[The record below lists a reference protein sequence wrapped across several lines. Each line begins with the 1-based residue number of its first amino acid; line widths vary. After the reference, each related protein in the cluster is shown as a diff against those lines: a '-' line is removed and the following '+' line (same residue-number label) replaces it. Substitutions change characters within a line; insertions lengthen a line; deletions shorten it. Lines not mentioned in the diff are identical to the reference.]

1 MAIPRRTL
9 TTIVVFALLA
19 LLGLV
24 SAATTAPQAHAASA
38 APQAHAAAAAGTT
51 IAVNGASAGAAFGGI
66 GAISGG
72 GGNSRLLTDYPAAQQ
87 QQILDYLFKPGYG
100 ADLQILKVEIG
111 GDTNSTDGSESSH
124 MHSASTVDCNTGYE
138 WWLMEQAKAL
148 NPSIRLYGLAWGAP
162 GWIGGGN
169 FWSTDMVNYLVS
181 WLGCAKSHGLTIN
194 YLGGWNERGYNIAW
208 YEQLRSTLNA
218 DGYSAVQIVGADSD
232 WSIAGDIASNPT
244 FAAAVSIIGVH
255 YPCQGGDGGSAD
267 TCPGN
272 ATATS
277 TGKPLW
283 ASENGSQDLNSGAP
297 ALIRSITRGY
307 VDAGLTAYINWPV
320 VAAVYP
326 DLPYSTDGLVLANQP
341 WSGAYSV
348 GESLWATAQV
358 TQFTQP
364 GWQFL
369 NTGSGYLG
377 GSESNGS
384 YVSLKSTN
392 GSDYS
397 TIIETT
403 TATAAQTVN
412 VNVSGGLSTGTVH
425 VWATDVNAPTAANTF
440 VQQASITPSGGS
452 YSLTVQPG
460 YIYTL
465 TTTTGQGQGTAASPA
480 QSTLGLP
487 YSDNFDSDTVDQQPR
502 YLSQQQ
508 GAFEVEPCAG
518 GRSGRCVQ
526 QQAAVQPIEWDGNS
540 NPYTVGGNLSWANY
554 TVSADALIQQA
565 GAVQLLGRVGTQHSF
580 GPAGI
585 NEYYLQVSNTGAWS
599 IVRNNTSDTLTTL
612 ASGTV
617 AALGTGTWHHLAL
630 TFNGTAISAAID
642 GTTVGSVT
650 DAAYRSGMIGLGTS
664 GYQTDQF
671 DNLSVAL
678 VGSATTAGPIVAGD
692 DTAEC
697 VNDNAGSS
705 ANGTAVQMWDCNG
718 SATSQSWTM
727 ESNGT
732 IGINGKC
739 MDITGA
745 STANGA
751 LIEEWTC
758 NGGANQQWL
767 AVNGELV
774 NPGSG
779 KCLDDP
785 GFNTTQG
792 TQLDLWTCNG
802 GSNQQWSVP

>member
-9 TTIVVFALLA
+9 ATIVVFAMLA

-24 SAATTAPQAHAASA
+24 SSA
-38 APQAHAAAAAGTT
+38 AAAPKAHAAAAAATAIT
-51 IAVNGASAGAAFGGI
+51 VNGASAGAAFGGI

-87 QQILDYLFKPGYG
+87 TQILDYLFKPGYG

-124 MHSASTVDCNTGYE
+124 MHTASTVDCNTGYE
-138 WWLMEQAKAL
+138 WWLMEQAKAR
-148 NPSIRLYGLAWGAP
+148 NPSIKLYGLAWGAP

-169 FWSTDMVNYLVS
+169 FWSTDMVNYLIN

-218 DGYSAVQIVGADSD
+218 DGYSAVQIVGADSG
-232 WSIAGDIASNPT
+232 WSIASDIASNST
-244 FAAAVSIIGVH
+244 FASAVSIIGVH
-255 YPCQGGDGGSAD
+255 YPCLGGDGGSAD

-307 VDAGLTAYINWPV
+307 IDAGLAAYINWPV

-326 DLPYSTDGLVLANQP
+326 NLPYNTDGLVLASQP

-369 NTGSGYLG
+369 KTGSGYLG

-412 VNVSGGLSTGTVH
+412 VTVSGGLSTGAVH
-425 VWATDVNAPTAANTF
+425 VWSTDVSAPTAANTF
-440 VQQASITPSGGS
+440 AQQASITPVNGS

-465 TTTTGQGQGTAASPA
+465 TTTSGQGKGTAASPA
-480 QSTLGLP
+480 QGTLALP
-487 YSDNFDSDTVDQQPR
+487 YSDTFDSDTVDQQPR

-518 GRSGRCVQ
+518 GRSGQCAA

-540 NPYTVGGNLSWANY
+540 NPYTIGGSLSWANY
-554 TVSADALIQQA
+554 TVSADALIRQA

-599 IVRNNTSDTLTTL
+599 IIRNNTSDTLTTL

-650 DAAYRSGMIGLGTS
+650 DSTYHSGMIGLGTS

-671 DNLSVAL
+671 DNLSVTL
-678 VGSATTAGPIVAGD
+678 IGSATPTGPIVAGD

-697 VNDNAGSS
+697 MDDNGGSS
-705 ANGTAVQMWDCNG
+705 ANGTKVQMWNCDGAAAQN
-718 SATSQSWTM
+718 WTI
-727 ESNGT
+727 EGNGT
-732 IGINGKC
+732 IGINGSC
-739 MDITGA
+739 LDITGG

-751 LIEEWTC
+751 LIEEWACT
-758 NGGANQQWL
+758 GGANQQWL

-774 NPGSG
+774 NPASG

-802 GSNQQWSVP
+802 GANQQWSVP

>member
-1 MAIPRRTL
+1 MIRIRPAGLRH
-9 TTIVVFALLA
+9 LLVLA
-19 LLGLV
+19 AATLLGPACLAALPATEAT
-24 SAATTAPQAHAASA
+24 AATTITVS
-38 APQAHAAAAAGTT
+38 GT
-51 IAVNGASAGAAFGGI
+51 SAGRTFDGV

-111 GDTNSTDGSESSH
+111 GDTNSTDGSESSIEH
-124 MHSASTVDCNTGYE
+124 ASGSINCNNGYE

-148 NPSIRLYGLAWGAP
+148 NPTIKLYGLAWGAP

-169 FWSTDMVNYLVS
+169 FWSTDMINYLVA
-181 WLGCAKSHGLTIN
+181 WLNCASSHGLSIN
-194 YLGGWNERGYNIAW
+194 YLGGWNERGYNISW
-208 YEQLRSTLNA
+208 YEQLRSTLNS
-218 DGYSAVQIVGADSD
+218 DGYSGVQIVGADSD
-232 WSIAGDIASNPT
+232 WSIANDIASNPT
-244 FAAAVSIIGVH
+244 FANAVSIIGVH
-255 YPCQGGDGGSAD
+255 YPCQGGDGGNAD
-267 TCPGN
+267 TCPAN
-272 ATATS
+272 STAIG

-307 VDAGLTAYINWPV
+307 IDADLTAYINWPLA
-320 VAAVYP
+320 AAVYP
-326 DLPYSTDGLVLANQP
+326 DLPYNTDGLILANQP

-358 TQFTQP
+358 TQFTAP

-369 NTGSGYLG
+369 NSGSGYLG

-384 YVSLKSTN
+384 YVSLKSTD
-392 GSDYS
+392 GTDYS

-412 VNVSGGLSTGTVH
+412 VSVSGGLSTGTVH
-425 VWATDVNAPTAANTF
+425 VWSTDLNAPAAANTF
-440 VQQASITPSGGS
+440 VQQAGITPVNGS

-465 TTTTGQGQGTAASPA
+465 TTTTGQGKGTAASPA
-480 QSTLGLP
+480 QSTLALP
-487 YSDNFDSDTVDQQPR
+487 YTDSFDGDPVGQQPR

-518 GRSGRCVQ
+518 GRSGQCVQ

-540 NPYTVGGNLSWANY
+540 NPYTIGGNLSWANY
-554 TVSADALIQQA
+554 TVSADALMEQA
-565 GAVQLLGRVGTQHSF
+565 GAVQLIGRAGAQHSF

-585 NEYYLQVSNTGAWS
+585 NEYYLQLSSTGAWS

-612 ASGTV
+612 ASGSV
-617 AALGTGTWHHLAL
+617 AAPGTGTWQHLAL
-630 TFNGTAISAAID
+630 TFNGQTISAAIN
-642 GTTVGSVT
+642 GTTVGTVT
-650 DAAYRSGMIGLGTS
+650 DPAYASGMAGFGTS
-664 GYQTDQF
+664 GYQTGQF
-671 DNLSVAL
+671 DNLSVTL
-678 VGSATTAGPIVAGD
+678 VGPATPTGPIIAGD
-692 DTAEC
+692 DTADC
-697 VNDNAGSS
+697 VDANGGSS
-705 ANGTAVQMWDCNG
+705 ANGTRVQMWACNG
-718 SATSQSWTM
+718 NASSQSWTM
-727 ESNGT
+727 AGNGT
-732 IGINGKC
+732 VQINGKC
-739 MDITGA
+739 LDITGA
-745 STANGA
+745 NYNNGT
-751 LIEEWTC
+751 LIEEWAC

-774 NPGSG
+774 NPASG

-785 GFNTTQG
+785 AFNTTEG

>member
-1 MAIPRRTL
+1 VPI
-9 TTIVVFALLA
+9 LA
-19 LLGLV
+19 VAVLLGL
-24 SAATTAPQAHAASA
+24 SAL
-38 APQAHAAAAAGTT
+38 AAAASQSAAAATAIT
-51 IAVNGASAGAAFGGI
+51 VNGTSAGSVFGGV

-72 GGNSRLLTDYPAAQQ
+72 GGNTRLLTDYPAAQQ
-87 QQILDYLFKPGYG
+87 QQILDYLFEPGYG

-124 MHSASTVDCNTGYE
+124 MHSAAVTDCNTGYE

-148 NPSIRLYGLAWGAP
+148 NPNIKLYGLAWGAP

-169 FWSTDMVNYLVS
+169 FWSTDMINYLVS
-181 WLGCAKSHGLTIN
+181 WLGCAKTHGLTIN

-218 DGYSAVQIVGADSD
+218 DGYSALQIVGADSD
-232 WSIAGDIASNPT
+232 WSIATDIADNPT
-244 FAAAVSIIGVH
+244 FASAVSIIGVH
-255 YPCQGGDGGSAD
+255 YPCAGGDGGSAD

-283 ASENGSQDLNSGAP
+283 ASENGSQDLNAGAP

-307 VDAGLTAYINWPV
+307 TDAGLTAYINWPV

-326 DLPYSTDGLVLANQP
+326 NLPYNTDGLILANQP

-369 NTGSGYLG
+369 NSGSGYLG
-377 GSESNGS
+377 GAESNGS
-384 YVSLKSTN
+384 YVSLKSTD
-392 GSDYS
+392 GTDYS

-403 TATAAQTVN
+403 TAAAAQTVN
-412 VNVSGGLSTGTVH
+412 VSVSGGLSTGAVH

-440 VQQASITPSGGS
+440 VQQASITPTNGA

-465 TTTTGQGQGTAASPA
+465 TTTTGQGKGTAASPA
-480 QSTLGLP
+480 QGTLALP
-487 YSDNFDSDTVDQQPR
+487 YSDTFDSDTIDQQPR

-508 GAFEVEPCAG
+508 GAFEVEPCIDG
-518 GRSGRCVQ
+518 HTGQCVQ

-540 NPYTVGGNLSWANY
+540 NPYTIGGNLSWANY
-554 TVSADALIQQA
+554 TVSADALIAQA
-565 GAVQLLGRVGTQHSF
+565 GAVQLMGRVGTQHSF

-585 NEYYLQVSNTGAWS
+585 NEYYLQLSNTGAWS

-617 AALGTGTWHHLAL
+617 TAPGTGTWHHLAL
-630 TFNGTAISAAID
+630 TFNGSTISAAID
-642 GTTVGSVT
+642 GTTVGTVT
-650 DAAYRSGMIGLGTS
+650 DSTYHSGMIGLGTS

-671 DNLSVAL
+671 DNLSVTQ
-678 VGSATTAGPIVAGD
+678 VGSATSAGPIIAGD
-692 DTAEC
+692 DSAEC
-697 VNDNAGSS
+697 VDDNAGSA
-705 ANGTAVQMWDCNG
+705 ANGTKIQMWDCTGGAPQN
-718 SATSQSWTM
+718 WTM

-732 IGINGKC
+732 IGINGSC
-739 MDITGA
+739 MDITGG

-758 NGGANQQWL
+758 NGGSNQQWL

-774 NPGSG
+774 NPASG

-785 GFNTTQG
+785 GFNTTEG

-802 GSNQQWSVP
+802 GANQQWSIP